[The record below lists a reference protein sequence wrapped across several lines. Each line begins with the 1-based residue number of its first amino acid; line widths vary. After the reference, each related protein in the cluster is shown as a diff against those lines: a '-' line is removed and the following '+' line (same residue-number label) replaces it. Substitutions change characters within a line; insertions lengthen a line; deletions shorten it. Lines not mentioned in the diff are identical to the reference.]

1 MRVLARQP
9 ITFEAAG
16 GKKVHAPLIV
26 ATLSGGANVPTV
38 EARLVLDTGSDTHL
52 ITEEV
57 ADALALAREPGE
69 EGTDHSGATMAS
81 WSVGSVGMS
90 LGGFAVDLVDVVAI
104 QAPAAFKDQGIGGI
118 LSPQQLHPS
127 AWTVIDMVGNE
138 LMLVDGDEDEVAR
151 LIHDRAPEHVLLT
164 LPREPGFATVVAR
177 AAIEPFPEIPTLVNS
192 GGRGTEFS
200 AAALPGLVPTEAGRL
215 GAGVSGTDVTGSLVG
230 ARTLLLGG
238 RRIAVEALAVRSEM
252 HDPQGMVG
260 MDVLRRCVLA
270 CSFDPSRPTL
280 LAIEHRVN

>member
-1 MRVLARQP
+1 LVRVLARQP

-69 EGTDHSGATMAS
+69 EGTDHSGATMTS

-90 LGGFAVDLVDVVAI
+90 LGGFAVDLHDVVAI

-192 GGRGTEFS
+192 G
-200 AAALPGLVPTEAGRL
+200 A
-215 GAGVSGTDVTGSLVG
+215 
-230 ARTLLLGG
+230 GG
-238 RRIAVEALAVRSEM
+238 RSFRPPRS
-252 HDPQGMVG
+252 PV
-260 MDVLRRCVLA
+260 
-270 CSFDPSRPTL
+270 
-280 LAIEHRVN
+280 